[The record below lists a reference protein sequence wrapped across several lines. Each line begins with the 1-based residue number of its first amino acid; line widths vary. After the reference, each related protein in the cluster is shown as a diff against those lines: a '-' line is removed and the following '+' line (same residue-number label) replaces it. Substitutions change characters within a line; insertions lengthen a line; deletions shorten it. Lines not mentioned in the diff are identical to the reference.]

1 MTVNQAIATE
11 PPRDKQRMTEDMRQ
25 SATPGGDA
33 SSWDT
38 EAFDAKVK
46 TSKDAKWKGKETKK
60 ASRVQDIS
68 MCLESGHE
76 PVKKGEESWPFES
89 SPCKLFGGKN
99 TKKSGDDAINKEL
112 FKTEFDIKKES
123 KTDSEESEEDN
134 ESEISDSDNDDD
146 DDDDDGNSFGEESED
161 FEMDCAN
168 YLKGT
173 IAEETEEPKAPS
185 PLKSEKAPKRTSKSK
200 ERLSLSRATS
210 NRSLESTG
218 NRSQDR
224 SSVRRSLRRSDSDRK
239 LTTKKSS
246 RDDLGG
252 SCHPNIETKNNRR
265 GVTAKKSSQS
275 LSAATTHG
283 DKPSRTRTRTIQRAR
298 SNDGMETM
306 RSSSHGGLGSSK
318 TSHGDEGRLRSS
330 RKLTKS
336 SSKSGSRRGGL
347 TRAMSTKNVK
357 PPEQYSSSR
366 SSSKDA
372 EEKGEQIPKKSS
384 RPGLERKTSQR
395 GMDGEEKGEQ
405 TPKKSLRPGL
415 ERKSS
420 QRSMDGEE
428 KGEQIPKKSSRP
440 GLERK
445 SSQRSMRKVS
455 EKPSR
460 TNSKSSSRQ
469 KGDESESEVEAADP
483 EIKRKQKS
491 TKRGSASGD
500 KTAHVSEA
508 PPRRDLLVLLREQ
521 KTVQPAD
528 LMDKENRRLL
538 HFLAFEH
545 KMGISFKELRRS
557 VSADA

>member
-420 QRSMDGEE
+420 QRSM
-428 KGEQIPKKSSRP
+428 
-440 GLERK
+440 
-445 SSQRSMRKVS
+445 RKVS